1 MSVNK
6 LRKELEDNLRKNSR
20 KNKDTGKLE
29 KSIKVTTKTDNDGID
44 ITITM
49 LEYGLYQ
56 KNDFIQKSID
66 ETLTENNIIDAVLDG
81 IDLNIEI

>member
-81 IDLNIEI
+81 INLNIEI

>member
-6 LRKELEDNLRKNSR
+6 LRKELEDNLKKNSR

-29 KSIKVTTKTDNDGID
+29 KSIKVTTKTDDNGID

-56 KNDFIQKSID
+56 KTDFVQKSID